1 MNNEKQKAID
11 TVNDVNIKSDK
22 TPRRSILSSIGLIA
36 GGSFAAQALHE
47 PAHAQEFPPLTTTE
61 LSFDVA
67 SNGTTFRNLG
77 PTVNNDG
84 STPAAGAPF
93 FVEGI
98 IYPSGKLTASNGLN
112 GDGTPEFPNLR
123 IGTWYCRGYFIK
135 DAIGS
140 VQGPFVFTTH
150 MYDLSI
156 DTAGK
161 TSVISE
167 GIELATPNIPFLRAL
182 TGGTGVY
189 NAATGQVEQTV
200 VGSNVT
206 RFANLRFNFKLNGV

>member
-1 MNNEKQKAID
+1 MGNEEQNA
-11 TVNDVNIKSDK
+11 TDVVDSAKIKLDK
-22 TPRRSILSSIGLIA
+22 TPRRTILSSIGLIA
-36 GGSFAAQALHE
+36 GGSLAAQAIPE
-47 PAHAQEFPPLTTTE
+47 SAHAQESPSLTTTE

-67 SNGTTFRNLG
+67 SNGITFRNLG
-77 PTVNNDG
+77 PTVNNG
-84 STPAAGAPF
+84 GKTPAAGAPF
-93 FVEGI
+93 YLEGI

-112 GDGTPEFPNLR
+112 ADGTSEFPNFR
-123 IGTWYCRGYFIK
+123 IGTWYCRGYFTK
-135 DAIGS
+135 DAVAS

-167 GIELATPNIPFLRAL
+167 GIELATLNTPFLRAL

-189 NAATGQVEQTV
+189 NTVTGQVEQTII
-200 VGSNVT
+200 GSNAT
-206 RFANLRFNFKLNGV
+206 GFANLRFVFKLNGV